1 MNIEPK
7 KVWVVGHKN
16 PDTDSICAAI
26 SYAYLKNQLGE
37 RQYVPKRAG
46 AVSEETRYV
55 LDYFKVEDPELITDV
70 GAQLKDISI
79 RKTAGISSQISLK
92 KAWETMKK
100 LDVVTLPVTNRLG
113 KLEGV
118 IVTKDIAT
126 SYMDVYDNRVLSKAR
141 TQCKNIAETLDGNI
155 IAGNEHAYFIRGK
168 VVVGASDL
176 GFLSEYI
183 EADDMVIL
191 GPQKEVQI
199 RALESN
205 ASCIIVGC
213 GFEVDPEAYCG
224 KSCGGAADGD
234 RMAGV
239 QFLSDGKRH
248 FVYGCDGSGR
258 NSRCQPFLPEKII
271 RYIKTTFHYIFHK
284 KSL

>member
-1 MNIEPK
+1 
-7 KVWVVGHKN
+7 
-16 PDTDSICAAI
+16 
-26 SYAYLKNQLGE
+26 
-37 RQYVPKRAG
+37 
-46 AVSEETRYV
+46 
-55 LDYFKVEDPELITDV
+55 
-70 GAQLKDISI
+70 
-79 RKTAGISSQISLK
+79 
-92 KAWETMKK
+92 MKK

-141 TQCKNIAETLDGNI
+141 TQYKNIAETLDGTI

-213 GFEVDPEAYCG
+213 GFEVDPEVIQSFRNLHRSSPPHS
-224 KSCGGAADGD
+224 KSTLWPLTSYSMMNSMSRAGDGGQTNRRKRKMPSMRSVVG
-234 RMAGV
+234 
-239 QFLSDGKRH
+239 LSL
-248 FVYGCDGSGR
+248 SR
-258 NSRCQPFLPEKII
+258 NSRRPV
-271 RYIKTTFHYIFHK
+271 RMY
-284 KSL
+284 